1 MHKWS
6 MLNLAFQAGFIAGF
20 FVAIFPYCAYGLP
33 EWTCLPIII
42 VAPIAFCFIWPIF
55 VHFFWMKDFCKAL
68 LFGNIKEF
76 SADNHK
82 WDGMYQ
88 LAKTAAAAE
97 KARSPDLL

>member
-55 VHFFWMKDFCKAL
+55 VHFFCTAPQNNHLEDLYKA
-68 LFGNIKEF
+68 GIAPIPTSSVKP
-76 SADNHK
+76 
-82 WDGMYQ
+82 DGI
-88 LAKTAAAAE
+88 T
-97 KARSPDLL
+97 PTN